1 VTFPTVTA
9 TVMFDEIRVM
19 SQVPIILDQQDLV
32 QHLFPSA
39 TTVVQDNDRSIHIEL
54 ASVLGA
60 SRGPKDTQATIQLRS
75 DIESVGVGDLS
86 YGFLRFLHAAHTAR
100 CGAVVLDGGAVYSH
114 APGENAVLVLG
125 AGKST
130 LAYRAVE
137 RGIQVMAD
145 DSLVLDVSS
154 DPPRASCLS
163 GGVIS
168 SRMGFFTSARP
179 RLMRHARLVAAI
191 LIQASF
197 RSTVRVQRASVYDSS
212 SWSWRAVS
220 TRLLNSSCFPNS
232 FERPYTPQLGQSIER
247 TMITAHR
254 ILTALPMTHIL
265 GDPDGE
271 TLPMTLREIKP

>member
-1 VTFPTVTA
+1 MTSPTVTA
-9 TVMFDEIRVM
+9 TVTSDQIQVI
-19 SQVPIILDQQDLV
+19 SQVPIILDQQDMV
-32 QHLFPSA
+32 QRLFPSA
-39 TTVVQDNDRSIHIEL
+39 TTVTQDNDRSMRIEL

-60 SRGPKDTQATIQLRS
+60 DRGTQDIQATIQLRS
-75 DIESVGVGDLS
+75 DIESVEVGDLS

-100 CGAVVLDGGAVYSH
+100 RGAVVLDGGAVYLRT
-114 APGENAVLVLG
+114 PGENAVLVLG

-137 RGIQVMAD
+137 SGIQVMAD

-163 GGVIS
+163 GGVIK
-168 SRMGFFTSARP
+168 SRMGFSTSARP
-179 RLMRHARLVAAI
+179 RVMRHGRLIAAI

-197 RSTVRVQRASVYDSS
+197 SSAVRVQRASVYDSY

-232 FERPYTPQLGQSIER
+232 FEQPYTPQLGQSIER
-247 TMITAHR
+247 TMIAAHR
-254 ILTALPMTHIL
+254 ILTGLPMMHIL

-271 TLPMTLREIKP
+271 TLPMTLREIEP

>member
-1 VTFPTVTA
+1 MAPHDAVVARCVAVRRRFITPTGPVIA
-9 TVMFDEIRVM
+9 VDDVDLEVGPGSITVISGPSGSGKSTLLGLVACLDRPDAGIVEIGGV
-19 SQVPIILDQQDLV
+19 
-32 QHLFPSA
+32 
-39 TTVVQDNDRSIHIEL
+39 E
-54 ASVLGA
+54 
-60 SRGPKDTQATIQLRS
+60 
-75 DIESVGVGDLS
+75 VGDLS

-100 CGAVVLDGGAVYSH
+100 RGAVVLDGGAVYLRT
-114 APGENAVLVLG
+114 PGENAVLVLG

-137 RGIQVMAD
+137 SGIQVMAD

-163 GGVIS
+163 GGVIK
-168 SRMGFFTSARP
+168 SRMGFSTSARP
-179 RLMRHARLVAAI
+179 RVMRHGRLIAAI

-197 RSTVRVQRASVYDSS
+197 SSAVRVQRASVYDSY

-232 FERPYTPQLGQSIER
+232 FEQPYTPQLGQSIER
-247 TMITAHR
+247 TMIAAHR
-254 ILTALPMTHIL
+254 ILTGLPMMHIL

-271 TLPMTLREIKP
+271 TLPMTLREIEP